1 MIRRPPRVTRTDT
14 LFPYTTLFRSVRR
27 DVRLAAAGSVAC
39 DSAQK
44 VHVGARRVP
53 VDRHH
58 RHLSQDQRISRADG
72 GTGADKSLAG
82 AMGALC
88 LLLRLLLLDVPDAR
102 EAGRAD
108 DRRSGARLDRTSTRL
123 NY

>member
-1 MIRRPPRVTRTDT
+1 MVFFFKQKTSYEMRISDW
-14 LFPYTTLFRSVRR
+14 SS
-27 DVRLAAAGSVAC
+27 DVCSSDLC

-58 RHLSQDQRISRADG
+58 RHLSQDQRICRADG

-102 EAGRAD
+102 EEIGRASCRERVCQD
-108 DRRSGARLDRTSTRL
+108 VLISVVAVYLKKKIKLT
-123 NY
+123 